1 MTEQR
6 GERSLIDLHGWTVLG
21 VRRGEDGQWRARYL
35 CTDGGMRRCFVDCP
49 VRLAPDRLLRHAAE
63 VTITPGEVPVV
74 VVLGLVQARKVRHLP
89 QPPGLRRHLWRN
101 AGRVPAPGA
110 GPGEEA
116 GV

>member
-1 MTEQR
+1 MTRQR
-6 GERSLIDLHGWTVLG
+6 GERYLIDLHGWTVLG

-35 CTDGGMRRCFVDCP
+35 CTDGGERRCVVVCP
-49 VRLAPDRLLRHAAE
+49 VRYTPATLALRPAE
-63 VTITPGEVPVV
+63 VTITRGADGVPVV
-74 VVLGLVQARKVRHLP
+74 VIVRLVRTRKELP
-89 QPPGLRRHLWRN
+89 PNIRWHLWRN